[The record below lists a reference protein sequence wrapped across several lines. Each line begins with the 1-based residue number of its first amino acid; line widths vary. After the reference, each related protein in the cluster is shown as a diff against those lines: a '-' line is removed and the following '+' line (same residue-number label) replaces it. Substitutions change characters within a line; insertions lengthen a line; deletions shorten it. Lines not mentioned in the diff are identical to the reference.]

1 MKSDGNEEQ
10 DGGGNATFPIN
21 WKNIW
26 LNCGCVLLLVR
37 NESEYLAETLF
48 SLYCIYLFN
57 RLACI

>member
-21 WKNIW
+21 WKKIW
-26 LNCGCVLLLVR
+26 LNCICVLLLVR
-37 NESEYLAETLF
+37 NEIEYLAETLF